1 MSQLLFID
9 AVEIMPVGISH
20 QLCNLIDFHVR
31 VHIQA
36 SGLLHPE
43 PGYIVD
49 KIDAHDLL
57 EYPAEIIPADAN
69 LIRHRLKPQ
78 ILIPQMVPDIIQG
91 CPHLLFQT
99 AGIRTTG
106 IEYPRFT
113 FPSIVRSLCVS
124 LTAVKQAG

>member
-43 PGYIVD
+43 PGDIVD

-57 EYPAEIIPADAN
+57 EYAAEIIPAVVFRSSSLLQAKPN
-69 LIRHRLKPQ
+69 LKYSSSGASLSLISRYIHRSISPV
-78 ILIPQMVPDIIQG
+78 ISSDTIG
-91 CPHLLFQT
+91 CFCPGSFHKSN
-99 AGIRTTG
+99 R
-106 IEYPRFT
+106 
-113 FPSIVRSLCVS
+113 
-124 LTAVKQAG
+124 